1 MCSAVQCCALR
12 GPGWHNGSGVLNHK
26 YAGETAVRGSSVP
39 YAVVRS
45 VGLTTDDEDTPFL
58 LDIQQVTGAAA
69 HFGPHAS
76 KGGG

>member
-1 MCSAVQCCALR
+1 M
-12 GPGWHNGSGVLNHK
+12 
-26 YAGETAVRGSSVP
+26 RGSSVP